1 MLRIGPEPTDNE
13 ISTINI
19 REDNK
24 RIGILKNPNGKYSL
38 DVSGT
43 INCGALT
50 VNGIR
55 ATFDGTN
62 SGLWSI
68 SDTDTI
74 SYVDGSVG
82 IGTEEPAH
90 ELDVSGSVNCS
101 ELLVNGTAPT
111 FGGEYVLYDDTYQTS
126 GVSYEE
132 VSANITTTS
141 SGVWDL
147 SDSNTISYT
156 NGNVGIG
163 TDSPESALQVA
174 GNIEDPPTT
183 SGVHLGYSLN
193 NSKIFLVPNTS
204 TANSEIEFYSLD
216 SGDYG
221 KIEYDHTNNRLQ
233 FQTNSADRMTID
245 SDGNVGIGTTSPQSL
260 FHVRPINNIND
271 QENSFLDFRADWTST
286 DNGFLGI
293 YATQTHT
300 PRVGSDLRFKG
311 SYYDTT
317 DTGVPLNTQVMCLK
331 PNGYVGIGTTSP
343 THILDTSGGIQIRG
357 MPGLTHEGYEFIR
370 FARQDAPD
378 IRYSTIYASCSHI
391 AFNIHNNIAGDD
403 TGGDYGDGDGQN
415 INSQIEVLR
424 LTTDGANDP
433 RVGIGTDS
441 PTSALQV
448 RGEVDTTPT
457 TSGVHMGFNGNS
469 IAIVLAP
476 PHDNAA
482 CDIKF
487 CQKTNSESGRIRY
500 NLFYNYLSFYVNFAE
515 RMRID
520 EDGNVGIGT
529 TSILA
534 PLHVAGVV
542 HNLTHGSGRSYYR
555 YDGFA
560 EQSTVSN
567 TSSVTMYAE
576 QCVVTSN
583 AFISVVG
590 NLTSSDERI
599 KNNIIDLEDDA
610 CLQQLNLLKPKRYNY
625 KDAVDRGAD
634 SVVGFIAQEVQ
645 EIIPSAVKLVAQYIP
660 NIYSLA
666 TVNGSML
673 EFSSP
678 LELTVIT
685 NGGKIKIYDIQDRE
699 HFIDVSSA
707 STTTIT
713 LSDSSQIKEDM
724 LDENQ
729 IFVYGEEVHDFHLL
743 KKEMIIPVAVGAI
756 QELDRL
762 LIQLKQEK
770 DALQVSHDSLQTSHD
785 SLQASHDSL
794 QTSHDSLQASHD
806 SLQASHDSLKDEMA
820 ELKALLQEKS
830 VI

>member
-19 REDNK
+19 RQDNK

-163 TDSPESALQVA
+163 TTDPAYELDVS
-174 GNIEDPPTT
+174 GNIYANENIYANGRMYIYDSYLTLDNSVT
-183 SGVHLGYSLN
+183 GATNGIHIKMKHKDATHDARALVVHQDTADILQINYDYDFDTVRIN
-193 NSKIFLVPNTS
+193 NTVF
-204 TANSEIEFYSLD
+204 
-216 SGDYG
+216 
-221 KIEYDHTNNRLQ
+221 
-233 FQTNSADRMTID
+233 ID
-245 SDGNVGIGTTSPQSL
+245 GSCGIGTASPQSL

-286 DNGFLGI
+286 NNGFLGI

-300 PRVGSDLRFKG
+300 PSVGSDLRFKG

-317 DTGVPLNTQVMCLK
+317 DPGVPLNTQVMCLK
-331 PNGYVGIGTTSP
+331 PNGYVGIGLTDP
-343 THILDTSGGIQIRG
+343 AYELDVLGNIGIRG
-357 MPGLTHEGYEFIR
+357 SGNGIIGKLHGSLVIQSQGNGTGEGLFLE
-370 FARQDAPD
+370 
-378 IRYSTIYASCSHI
+378 
-391 AFNIHNNIAGDD
+391 
-403 TGGDYGDGDGQN
+403 N
-415 INSQIEVLR
+415 INRSNNDMNISINILTDDGIHFNVND
-424 LTTDGANDP
+424 TTD
-433 RVGIGTDS
+433 
-441 PTSALQV
+441 
-448 RGEVDTTPT
+448 
-457 TSGVHMGFNGNS
+457 
-469 IAIVLAP
+469 
-476 PHDNAA
+476 
-482 CDIKF
+482 
-487 CQKTNSESGRIRY
+487 
-500 NLFYNYLSFYVNFAE
+500 
-515 RMRID
+515 RMYIN
-520 EDGNVGIGT
+520 ETGVGIGT
-529 TSILA
+529 TSHTA
-534 PLHVAGVV
+534 PLYVLGNSSPCVIVKYPGNSVPLQEWQYLTDSGSQRGMTLYSPGDWSSSALFSGGPANTFIFRTADAFSFYTDDNHVCHMGSTGIFYVWNFVNYSDDRLKSNEIPITDA
-542 HNLTHGSGRSYYR
+542 LTTIMKLNPMTYDKYNNMDKSGNYFRESGLISQDIWYQVPELRHIVSLGSEYK
-555 YDGFA
+555 DGT
-560 EQSTVSN
+560 STVP
-567 TSSVTMYAE
+567 T
-576 QCVVTSN
+576 
-583 AFISVVG
+583 
-590 NLTSSDERI
+590 
-599 KNNIIDLEDDA
+599 
-610 CLQQLNLLKPKRYNY
+610 P
-625 KDAVDRGAD
+625 
-634 SVVGFIAQEVQ
+634 
-645 EIIPSAVKLVAQYIP
+645 
-660 NIYSLA
+660 
-666 TVNGSML
+666 
-673 EFSSP
+673 
-678 LELTVIT
+678 
-685 NGGKIKIYDIQDRE
+685 
-699 HFIDVSSA
+699 IDVSNNELLEDTDYNNLGW
-707 STTTIT
+707 STTEP
-713 LSDSSQIKEDM
+713 SSVKYLGLIAYLIK
-724 LDENQ
+724 
-729 IFVYGEEVHDFHLL
+729 
-743 KKEMIIPVAVGAI
+743 AV
-756 QELDRL
+756 QELN
-762 LIQLKQEK
+762 IQRQEEK
-770 DALQVSHDSLQTSHD
+770 DALQASHDSLQASHD

-794 QTSHDSLQASHD
+794 QTNHDSLQTSHD

>member
-132 VSANITTTS
+132 VYANISTTS

-163 TDSPESALQVA
+163 TTSPSEKLQVNGNVELRNIDSDGDVYLSMFEGEADNGMRLFVDGTDNALQ
-174 GNIEDPPTT
+174 IQ
-183 SGVHLGYSLN
+183 GV
-193 NSKIFLVPNTS
+193 S
-204 TANSEIEFYSLD
+204 TGTATAI
-216 SGDYG
+216 
-221 KIEYDHTNNRLQ
+221 
-233 FQTNSADRMTID
+233 MTVER
-245 SDGNVGIGTTSPQSL
+245 DGNVGIGTTDPAYELDVSG
-260 FHVRPINNIND
+260 NINIRAPVITGTQGDD
-271 QENSFLDFRADWTST
+271 QDLGSITFRNNYRIGTGHGTSAAIKCT
-286 DNGFLGI
+286 TKNGAYDDNGSLAFCTGNGASD
-293 YATQTHT
+293 AT
-300 PRVGSDLRFKG
+300 VKMIVDEGG
-311 SYYDTT
+311 
-317 DTGVPLNTQVMCLK
+317 N
-331 PNGYVGIGTTSP
+331 VGIGTTDPAYELDVSGNIYANENIYANGRMYIYDSYLTLDNSVTGATNGIHISMKHKDA
-343 THILDTSGGIQIRG
+343 THDARALVVHQDTADILQINYGYDFDTVRINNTVFIDGSCGIGLTDPAYELDVLGNIGIRG
-357 MPGLTHEGYEFIR
+357 SGNGIIGQLHGSLVIQSQGNGTGEGLFLE
-370 FARQDAPD
+370 
-378 IRYSTIYASCSHI
+378 
-391 AFNIHNNIAGDD
+391 
-403 TGGDYGDGDGQN
+403 N
-415 INSQIEVLR
+415 INRSNGDSNISINILTDDGIHFNVFD
-424 LTTDGANDP
+424 TTD
-433 RVGIGTDS
+433 
-441 PTSALQV
+441 
-448 RGEVDTTPT
+448 
-457 TSGVHMGFNGNS
+457 
-469 IAIVLAP
+469 
-476 PHDNAA
+476 
-482 CDIKF
+482 
-487 CQKTNSESGRIRY
+487 
-500 NLFYNYLSFYVNFAE
+500 
-515 RMRID
+515 RMYIN
-520 EDGNVGIGT
+520 ETGVGIGT

-534 PLHVAGVV
+534 PLHVAGIFA
-542 HNLTHGSGRSYYR
+542 HNLTHDYGRSYYG
-555 YDGFA
+555 YADFA
-560 EQSTVSN
+560 EQSHAYQTGGNSI
-567 TSSVTMYAE
+567 YAE
-576 QCVVTSN
+576 NNVTTSGS
-583 AFISVVG
+583 FISINGVA
-590 NLTSSDERI
+590 TSSDERI
-599 KNNIIDLEDDA
+599 KNNIIDLEDGA
-610 CLQQLNLLKPKRYNY
+610 CLEQLNLLKPKRYSY
-625 KDAVDRGAD
+625 KDVVNRGSD
-634 SVVGFIAQEVQ
+634 PVVGFIAQEVQ
-645 EIIPSAVKLVAQYIP
+645 EIIPSAVQVMSQYIP
-660 NIYSLA
+660 NIYCLA
-666 TVNGSML
+666 TVNGSIL
-673 EFSSP
+673 EFASP
-678 LELTVIT
+678 LDLTVIT

-713 LSDSSQIKEDM
+713 LSDSSQITEDM

-729 IFVYGEEVHDFHLL
+729 IFVYGEEVHDFHIL

-756 QELDRL
+756 QELDRQ

-770 DALQVSHDSLQTSHD
+770 DA
-785 SLQASHDSL
+785 
-794 QTSHDSLQASHD
+794 
-806 SLQASHDSLKDEMA
+806 LQASHDSLKDEMA